1 MYFDTSPAKIAQ
13 APPLPR
19 HNSSNSPP
27 PIISR
32 SAMASRSLT
41 SLTKSQLVDL
51 IGQLTLEND
60 RHGAAAASES
70 FGDFGDVSSS
80 RGSHSRAGGRGAAS
94 KTHGALGGSLG
105 GIPESSGVASESVSH
120 TWGGDRED
128 REVSS
133 SPSPAPSASRPP
145 SKGRRA
151 SKAASSGPEYDP
163 SRSGCMPSTLAE
175 YVAADVEE
183 DLKSVPGIGD
193 KAKERLNAVG
203 ITTTHQLLAKFL
215 SFHTKVSV
223 CVLHVCRGFLS
234 GDSQSALCLL
244 AGRNDAGHVQRHDRL
259 PGRGR
264 YLQPPLDRGAGS
276 RREGQACPRAPVPPC
291 STLCATLGH
300 GVRVLCSSP
309 RGFPASTTKVHLMYA
324 VRRRERWWL
333 GLSAKMN
340 PKFA

>member
-1 MYFDTSPAKIAQ
+1 
-13 APPLPR
+13 
-19 HNSSNSPP
+19 
-27 PIISR
+27 
-32 SAMASRSLT
+32 MASRSLT

-223 CVLHVCRGFLS
+223 CVCCTCAGGFCPATLNRRCACWQ
-234 GDSQSALCLL
+234 GATTQGMCNDMTAFL
-244 AGRNDAGHVQRHDRL
+244 AGAGISSHRSTVVQALGEKVRL
-259 PGRGR
+259 APV
-264 YLQPPLDRGAGS
+264 LL
-276 RREGQACPRAPVPPC
+276 CPRAALFVQPLGMVCAC
-291 STLCATLGH
+291 SAARHVDSRLL
-300 GVRVLCSSP
+300 
-309 RGFPASTTKVHLMYA
+309 
-324 VRRRERWWL
+324 RRRCT
-333 GLSAKMN
+333 
-340 PKFA
+340 